1 MTGPLHDFA
10 NEVGSAQDRLYNAK
24 MLVHLISDAA
34 SCLGEEGRPIEN
46 ACYLVSAIFL
56 EVRDCLDLVRKQM
69 GEFGEGRS

>member
-10 NEVGSAQDRLYNAK
+10 NEIGSAQDRLYNAK

-34 SCLGEEGRPIEN
+34 SSWARKAAQSN

-56 EVRDCLDLVRKQM
+56 EVRDSLDLVRKQM
-69 GEFGEGRS
+69 GEFGEGRL